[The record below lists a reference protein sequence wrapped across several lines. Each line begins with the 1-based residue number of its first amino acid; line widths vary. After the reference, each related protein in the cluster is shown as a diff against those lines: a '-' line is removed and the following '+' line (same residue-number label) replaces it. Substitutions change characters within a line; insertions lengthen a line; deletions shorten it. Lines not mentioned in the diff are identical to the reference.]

1 MVIIRLS
8 RGGSKKTPFYN
19 VVVADS
25 RNRRD
30 GRFIE
35 RIGFYNPMAKIGTE
49 ALRIDNERV
58 THWKGHGAL
67 LTDSVNRLVK
77 LHAKG
82 PEAIV
87 ALKKKDA
94 DKVEVRKAKEAAK
107 KAEELKVAMDAK
119 EAEEKAKQ
127 AAFDKADET
136 RSKKVSLKKAPW
148 DESVNEED
156 DDDDEDAAAPA
167 VTTDAA
173 PVEAAPE
180 AAAPEAT
187 PTEAVAPEEA
197 PAEATEPPAE
207 SA

>member
-67 LTDSVNRLVK
+67 LSDSVHRLVK

-94 DKVEVRKAKEAAK
+94 DKVELRKAKEAAK
-107 KAEELKVAMDAK
+107 KAEELKAAMDAK
-119 EAEEKAKQ
+119 EAEEKAK
-127 AAFDKADET
+127 AAEA
-136 RSKKVSLKKAPW
+136 
-148 DESVNEED
+148 
-156 DDDDEDAAAPA
+156 AAAPA
-167 VTTDAA
+167 EAAA
-173 PVEAAPE
+173 PEVTAEAASVEAAPE
-180 AAAPEAT
+180 AAPVEAAAPEA
-187 PTEAVAPEEA
+187 A

>member
-67 LTDSVNRLVK
+67 LSDSVNRLVK

-94 DKVEVRKAKEAAK
+94 DKVELRKAKEVAK

-119 EAEEKAKQ
+119 EAEEKAK
-127 AAFDKADET
+127 AAEA
-136 RSKKVSLKKAPW
+136 
-148 DESVNEED
+148 
-156 DDDDEDAAAPA
+156 AAAPA
-167 VTTDAA
+167 AEEAPAEAPAPEVTTEAA

-180 AAAPEAT
+180 APAPEAT
-187 PTEAVAPEEA
+187 PTEAVAPEAA

>member
-67 LTDSVNRLVK
+67 LSDSVNRLVK

-119 EAEEKAKQ
+119 EAEEKAK
-127 AAFDKADET
+127 AAEA
-136 RSKKVSLKKAPW
+136 
-148 DESVNEED
+148 
-156 DDDDEDAAAPA
+156 AAAPA
-167 VTTDAA
+167 PEAAPAEAVAPEITTEVAPAAAAPEVTTEVA

-180 AAAPEAT
+180 AAPLEATAPEA
-187 PTEAVAPEEA
+187 A

>member
-67 LTDSVNRLVK
+67 LSDSVHRLVK

-94 DKVEVRKAKEAAK
+94 DKVELRKAKEAAK
-107 KAEELKVAMDAK
+107 KAEELKAAMDAK
-119 EAEEKAKQ
+119 EAEEKAK
-127 AAFDKADET
+127 AAEA
-136 RSKKVSLKKAPW
+136 
-148 DESVNEED
+148 
-156 DDDDEDAAAPA
+156 AAAPA
-167 VTTDAA
+167 EAAAPEVTAEAA

-180 AAAPEAT
+180 AAPVEVPAPEA
-187 PTEAVAPEEA
+187 A

>member
-67 LTDSVNRLVK
+67 LSDSVHRLVK

-94 DKVEVRKAKEAAK
+94 DKVELRKAKEAAK
-107 KAEELKVAMDAK
+107 KAEELKAAMDAK
-119 EAEEKAKQ
+119 EAEEKAK
-127 AAFDKADET
+127 AAEA
-136 RSKKVSLKKAPW
+136 
-148 DESVNEED
+148 
-156 DDDDEDAAAPA
+156 AAAPA
-167 VTTDAA
+167 PEEAAAPEVIAEAA

-180 AAAPEAT
+180 AAPVEAAAPEA
-187 PTEAVAPEEA
+187 A

>member
-67 LTDSVNRLVK
+67 LSDSVNRLVK

-94 DKVEVRKAKEAAK
+94 DKVELRKAKEAAK

-119 EAEEKAKQ
+119 EAEEKAK
-127 AAFDKADET
+127 AAEA
-136 RSKKVSLKKAPW
+136 
-148 DESVNEED
+148 
-156 DDDDEDAAAPA
+156 AAAPA
-167 VTTDAA
+167 PEAAPAEAAAPEVTTEAA

-187 PTEAVAPEEA
+187 PTEAVAPEAA

>member
-67 LTDSVNRLVK
+67 LSDSVNRLVK
-77 LHAKG
+77 LHLKG
-82 PEAIV
+82 PDAIV

-94 DKVEVRKAKEAAK
+94 DKIEARKAKEAAK
-107 KAEELKVAMDAK
+107 KAEELKAAMEAK
-119 EAEEKAKQ
+119 EAEEKAK
-127 AAFDKADET
+127 AAAE
-136 RSKKVSLKKAPW
+136 
-148 DESVNEED
+148 
-156 DDDDEDAAAPA
+156 AAAPA
-167 VTTDAA
+167 PEAA

-180 AAAPEAT
+180 AAPVEAAAPEVAPEA
-187 PTEAVAPEEA
+187 A

>member
-8 RGGSKKTPFYN
+8 RGGSKKNPFYN

-35 RIGFYNPMAKIGTE
+35 RIGFYSPMAKIGTE

-67 LTDSVNRLVK
+67 LSDSVSRLVK

-107 KAEELKVAMDAK
+107 KAEELKAAMDAK
-119 EAEEKAKQ
+119 EAEEKAK
-127 AAFDKADET
+127 AAEAAAAAAVPEA
-136 RSKKVSLKKAPW
+136 APV
-148 DESVNEED
+148 E
-156 DDDDEDAAAPA
+156 AAAPEA
-167 VTTDAA
+167 TAEVA

-180 AAAPEAT
+180 AAPVEAAAPEA
-187 PTEAVAPEEA
+187 A

-207 SA
+207 SV

>member
-67 LTDSVNRLVK
+67 LSDSVNRLVK

-94 DKVEVRKAKEAAK
+94 DKVELRKAKEAAK

-119 EAEEKAKQ
+119 EAEEKAK
-127 AAFDKADET
+127 AAEA
-136 RSKKVSLKKAPW
+136 
-148 DESVNEED
+148 
-156 DDDDEDAAAPA
+156 AAAPA
-167 VTTDAA
+167 PESAPAEAEAPEVTTEAA

-207 SA
+207 GA

>member
-67 LTDSVNRLVK
+67 LSDSVHRLVK

-94 DKVEVRKAKEAAK
+94 DKVELRKAKETAK
-107 KAEELKVAMDAK
+107 KAEELKAAMDAK
-119 EAEEKAKQ
+119 EAEEKAK
-127 AAFDKADET
+127 AAEA
-136 RSKKVSLKKAPW
+136 
-148 DESVNEED
+148 
-156 DDDDEDAAAPA
+156 AAAPA
-167 VTTDAA
+167 
-173 PVEAAPE
+173 PEE

-187 PTEAVAPEEA
+187 AEAAPVETAPEAAPVEAPAPEAA

>member
-67 LTDSVNRLVK
+67 LSDSVHRLVK

-94 DKVEVRKAKEAAK
+94 DKVELRKAKEAAK
-107 KAEELKVAMDAK
+107 KAEELKAAMDAK
-119 EAEEKAKQ
+119 EAEEKAK
-127 AAFDKADET
+127 AAEA
-136 RSKKVSLKKAPW
+136 
-148 DESVNEED
+148 
-156 DDDDEDAAAPA
+156 AAAPA
-167 VTTDAA
+167 PAEAAAPEVTAEAAPEAA
-173 PVEAAPE
+173 PVEAA
-180 AAAPEAT
+180 APEA
-187 PTEAVAPEEA
+187 A

>member
-67 LTDSVNRLVK
+67 LSDSVHRLVK

-94 DKVEVRKAKEAAK
+94 DKVELRKAKEAAK
-107 KAEELKVAMDAK
+107 KAEELKAAMDAK
-119 EAEEKAKQ
+119 EAEEKAK
-127 AAFDKADET
+127 AAEA
-136 RSKKVSLKKAPW
+136 
-148 DESVNEED
+148 
-156 DDDDEDAAAPA
+156 AAAPA
-167 VTTDAA
+167 PAEAAAPEVTAEAAPLEAATEAA
-173 PVEAAPE
+173 PVEAA
-180 AAAPEAT
+180 APEA
-187 PTEAVAPEEA
+187 A

>member
-35 RIGFYNPMAKIGTE
+35 RIGFYNPMAKMGTE
-49 ALRIDNERV
+49 ALRIDNDRV

-67 LTDSVNRLVK
+67 LSDSVNRLVK
-77 LHAKG
+77 LHLKG

-94 DKVEVRKAKEAAK
+94 DKIEARKAKEAAK
-107 KAEELKVAMDAK
+107 KAEELKAAMDAK
-119 EAEEKAKQ
+119 EAEEKAK
-127 AAFDKADET
+127 AAEA
-136 RSKKVSLKKAPW
+136 
-148 DESVNEED
+148 
-156 DDDDEDAAAPA
+156 AAAPA
-167 VTTDAA
+167 PEVA
-173 PVEAAPE
+173 PAEAT
-180 AAAPEAT
+180 PEAT
-187 PTEAVAPEEA
+187 PVEAVAPEAA
-197 PAEATEPPAE
+197 PAEVTEPPAE

>member
-35 RIGFYNPMAKIGTE
+35 RIGFYTPMAKIGTE

-67 LTDSVNRLVK
+67 LSDSVNRLVK
-77 LHAKG
+77 LHLKG
-82 PEAIV
+82 PDAIV

-94 DKVEVRKAKEAAK
+94 DKIEARKAKEAAK
-107 KAEELKVAMDAK
+107 KAEELKAAMEAK
-119 EAEEKAKQ
+119 EAEEKAK
-127 AAFDKADET
+127 AAEA
-136 RSKKVSLKKAPW
+136 
-148 DESVNEED
+148 
-156 DDDDEDAAAPA
+156 AAAPA
-167 VTTDAA
+167 PEAA

-180 AAAPEAT
+180 AAPVEAAAPEVAPEA
-187 PTEAVAPEEA
+187 A
-197 PAEATEPPAE
+197 PAEASEPPAE

>member
-67 LTDSVNRLVK
+67 LSDSVHRLVK

-94 DKVEVRKAKEAAK
+94 DKVELRKAKEAAK
-107 KAEELKVAMDAK
+107 KAEEFKAAISSSFVHWKQDDFLTGTWNGFCNSSWIRHDCGGCLKYLYKM
-119 EAEEKAKQ
+119 ELY
-127 AAFDKADET
+127 F
-136 RSKKVSLKKAPW
+136 SKSIASLTFGLPLILKC
-148 DESVNEED
+148 
-156 DDDDEDAAAPA
+156 
-167 VTTDAA
+167 VT
-173 PVEAAPE
+173 
-180 AAAPEAT
+180 
-187 PTEAVAPEEA
+187 
-197 PAEATEPPAE
+197 
-207 SA
+207 

>member
-67 LTDSVNRLVK
+67 LSDSVNRLVK

-94 DKVEVRKAKEAAK
+94 DKVELRKAKEAAK

-119 EAEEKAKQ
+119 EAEEKAK
-127 AAFDKADET
+127 AAEA
-136 RSKKVSLKKAPW
+136 
-148 DESVNEED
+148 
-156 DDDDEDAAAPA
+156 AAAPA
-167 VTTDAA
+167 PEAAPAEAAAPEVTAEAA

-187 PTEAVAPEEA
+187 PTEAVAPEAA

>member
-67 LTDSVNRLVK
+67 LSDSVHRLVK

-94 DKVEVRKAKEAAK
+94 DKVELRKAKEAAK
-107 KAEELKVAMDAK
+107 KAEELKAAMDAK
-119 EAEEKAKQ
+119 EAEEKAK
-127 AAFDKADET
+127 AAEA
-136 RSKKVSLKKAPW
+136 
-148 DESVNEED
+148 
-156 DDDDEDAAAPA
+156 AAAPA
-167 VTTDAA
+167 PEEAPAAAAAPEVTTEAAPEAA
-173 PVEAAPE
+173 PVEAA
-180 AAAPEAT
+180 APEA
-187 PTEAVAPEEA
+187 A

>member
-67 LTDSVNRLVK
+67 LSDSVHRLVK

-94 DKVEVRKAKEAAK
+94 DKVELRKAKEAAK
-107 KAEELKVAMDAK
+107 KAEELKAAMDAK
-119 EAEEKAKQ
+119 EAEEKAK
-127 AAFDKADET
+127 AAEA
-136 RSKKVSLKKAPW
+136 
-148 DESVNEED
+148 
-156 DDDDEDAAAPA
+156 AAAPA
-167 VTTDAA
+167 PEEAAAPEVIAEAAPVEAAPEVTAEAA

-180 AAAPEAT
+180 AAPVEAAAPEA
-187 PTEAVAPEEA
+187 A

>member
-67 LTDSVNRLVK
+67 LSDSVNRLVK
-77 LHAKG
+77 LHLKG

-94 DKVEVRKAKEAAK
+94 DKVEARKAKEAAK
-107 KAEELKVAMDAK
+107 KAEELKAAMDAK
-119 EAEEKAKQ
+119 EAEEKAK
-127 AAFDKADET
+127 AAEVEA
-136 RSKKVSLKKAPW
+136 AA
-148 DESVNEED
+148 
-156 DDDDEDAAAPA
+156 AAAPA
-167 VTTDAA
+167 PEAA
-173 PVEAAPE
+173 PVEAVVE

-197 PAEATEPPAE
+197 PAEVTEPPAE
-207 SA
+207 GA

>member
-67 LTDSVNRLVK
+67 LSDSVHRLVK

-94 DKVEVRKAKEAAK
+94 DKVELRKAKEAAK
-107 KAEELKVAMDAK
+107 KAEELKAAMDAK
-119 EAEEKAKQ
+119 EAEEKAK
-127 AAFDKADET
+127 AAEA
-136 RSKKVSLKKAPW
+136 
-148 DESVNEED
+148 
-156 DDDDEDAAAPA
+156 AAAPGPEEA
-167 VTTDAA
+167 AAPEVIAEAA

-180 AAAPEAT
+180 AAPVEAAAPEA
-187 PTEAVAPEEA
+187 A

>member
-35 RIGFYNPMAKIGTE
+35 RIGFYNPMAKMGTE

-67 LTDSVNRLVK
+67 LSDSVNRLVK
-77 LHAKG
+77 LHLKG

-94 DKVEVRKAKEAAK
+94 DKVEARKAKEAAK
-107 KAEELKVAMDAK
+107 KAEELKAAMDAK
-119 EAEEKAKQ
+119 EAEEKAK
-127 AAFDKADET
+127 AAEA
-136 RSKKVSLKKAPW
+136 
-148 DESVNEED
+148 
-156 DDDDEDAAAPA
+156 AAAPA
-167 VTTDAA
+167 EAVAPEVTAEAA

-180 AAAPEAT
+180 AAPVEAAAPEA
-187 PTEAVAPEEA
+187 A

>member
-67 LTDSVNRLVK
+67 LSDSVHRLVK

-94 DKVEVRKAKEAAK
+94 DKVELRKAKEAAK
-107 KAEELKVAMDAK
+107 KAEELKAAMDAK
-119 EAEEKAKQ
+119 EAEEKAK
-127 AAFDKADET
+127 AAEA
-136 RSKKVSLKKAPW
+136 S
-148 DESVNEED
+148 
-156 DDDDEDAAAPA
+156 AAPA
-167 VTTDAA
+167 EAATPEVTAEAA

-180 AAAPEAT
+180 AAPVEAAAPEA
-187 PTEAVAPEEA
+187 A

>member
-119 EAEEKAKQ
+119 EAEEKAK
-127 AAFDKADET
+127 AAEA
-136 RSKKVSLKKAPW
+136 
-148 DESVNEED
+148 
-156 DDDDEDAAAPA
+156 AAAPA
-167 VTTDAA
+167 PEVTTDAA

-207 SA
+207 GV

>member
-35 RIGFYNPMAKIGTE
+35 RIGFYNPMAKMGTE

-58 THWKGHGAL
+58 THWKGHGAIL
-67 LTDSVNRLVK
+67 SDSVNRLVK
-77 LHAKG
+77 LHLKG
-82 PEAIV
+82 PDAIV

-94 DKVEVRKAKEAAK
+94 DKVEARKAKEAAK
-107 KAEELKVAMDAK
+107 KAEELKAAMEAK
-119 EAEEKAKQ
+119 EAEEKAK
-127 AAFDKADET
+127 AAEA
-136 RSKKVSLKKAPW
+136 
-148 DESVNEED
+148 
-156 DDDDEDAAAPA
+156 AAAPA
-167 VTTDAA
+167 PEAA

-180 AAAPEAT
+180 AAPVEAAAPEVAPEA
-187 PTEAVAPEEA
+187 A

>member
-35 RIGFYNPMAKIGTE
+35 RIGFYNPMAKMGTE

-67 LTDSVNRLVK
+67 LSDSVNRLVK
-77 LHAKG
+77 LHLKG

-94 DKVEVRKAKEAAK
+94 DKVEARKAKEAAK
-107 KAEELKVAMDAK
+107 KAEELKAAMDAK
-119 EAEEKAKQ
+119 EAEEKAK
-127 AAFDKADET
+127 AAE
-136 RSKKVSLKKAPW
+136 
-148 DESVNEED
+148 
-156 DDDDEDAAAPA
+156 AAAPA
-167 VTTDAA
+167 PEAA

-180 AAAPEAT
+180 AAPVEAPAPEA
-187 PTEAVAPEEA
+187 A

>member
-67 LTDSVNRLVK
+67 LSDSVNRLVK

-94 DKVEVRKAKEAAK
+94 DKVELRKAKEAAK

-119 EAEEKAKQ
+119 EAEENAKA
-127 AAFDKADET
+127 AE
-136 RSKKVSLKKAPW
+136 
-148 DESVNEED
+148 
-156 DDDDEDAAAPA
+156 AAPEEA
-167 VTTDAA
+167 PLEAAPEVTTEAA
-173 PVEAAPE
+173 PVEAVPE

-187 PTEAVAPEEA
+187 PTEAEAPEAA

>member
-67 LTDSVNRLVK
+67 LSDSVNRLVK

-107 KAEELKVAMDAK
+107 KAEELKAAMDAK
-119 EAEEKAKQ
+119 EAEEKAK
-127 AAFDKADET
+127 AAEA
-136 RSKKVSLKKAPW
+136 
-148 DESVNEED
+148 
-156 DDDDEDAAAPA
+156 AAAPA
-167 VTTDAA
+167 PEEAPLEAVAPEVTTEAP

-187 PTEAVAPEEA
+187 PTEAVAPEAA

>member
-35 RIGFYNPMAKIGTE
+35 RIGFYSPMAKIGTE

-67 LTDSVNRLVK
+67 LSDSVNRLVK

-94 DKVEVRKAKEAAK
+94 DKVEVRKAKEVAK

-119 EAEEKAKQ
+119 EAEEKAK
-127 AAFDKADET
+127 AAEA
-136 RSKKVSLKKAPW
+136 
-148 DESVNEED
+148 
-156 DDDDEDAAAPA
+156 AAAPA
-167 VTTDAA
+167 PEAVPLEAAAPEVTTDAA

-180 AAAPEAT
+180 AADPEAT

-207 SA
+207 GA